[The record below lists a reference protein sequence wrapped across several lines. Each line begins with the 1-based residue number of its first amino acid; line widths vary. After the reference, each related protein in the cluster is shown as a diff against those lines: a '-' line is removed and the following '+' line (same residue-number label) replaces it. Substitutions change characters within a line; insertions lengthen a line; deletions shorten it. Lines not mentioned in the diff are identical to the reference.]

1 MQVRA
6 PVTRLPQQWTQA
18 RGCVQLTAGP
28 GDSTGPVWS
37 KRGNEIAF
45 ERLAG
50 SHANIAVVG
59 ADGKGERILTSGE
72 GKNGGP
78 VWRP

>member
-1 MQVRA
+1 ME
-6 PVTRLPQQWTQA
+6 
-18 RGCVQLTAGP
+18 LTAGP
-28 GDSTGPVWS
+28 GNSTGPVWS
-37 KRGNEIAF
+37 KQGNQIAF

-50 SHANIAVVG
+50 SHADIAVIG
-59 ADGKGERILTSGE
+59 TDGKGEKTLTSGT